1 MMRQQMRELNETLKN
16 NLSVILG
23 IELDNDFRIIK
34 GNVNINFMLLFSLSD
49 SLCSSIMQD
58 INEHSKQAR

>member
-1 MMRQQMRELNETLKN
+1 
-16 NLSVILG
+16 
-23 IELDNDFRIIK
+23 
-34 GNVNINFMLLFSLSD
+34 MLLFSLSD